1 MFPPALFTSTS
12 IEPNS
17 SAQRST
23 KPLHA
28 SRCDTSAATATAS
41 PPLSLAADCTASP
54 SPFPHT
60 TRPPSSASLC
70 AVARPMPEPA
80 PVTTQA
86 LPSSLPNSGR
96 RRLCQ
101 WLVRVHR
108 VGDLL
113 VDVAD
118 RPLEPLAGRRHPP
131 DPDGRDHQQEHDRRV
146 VGRLVVEVIAPPDG
160 GVGHREDEQDADE
173 GDPEHREDV
182 DDLVPAAQVP
192 RPGLERVAR

>member
-1 MFPPALFTSTS
+1 MLTPALFTTTS
-12 IEPNS
+12 IEPN
-17 SAQRST
+17 AST
-23 KPLHA
+23 HLVTKALHA

-41 PPLSLAADCTASP
+41 PPMSLAADCTASP
-54 SPFPHT
+54 STSTHT
-60 TRPPSSASLC
+60 TRPPSSASFC

-86 LPSSLPNSGR
+86 LPSSLPNSGPR
-96 RRLCQ
+96 RIRQ

-131 DPDGRDHQQEHDRRV
+131 DRYADDHHEEHDRRV
-146 VGRLVVEVIAPPDG
+146 V
-160 GVGHREDEQDADE
+160 
-173 GDPEHREDV
+173 
-182 DDLVPAAQVP
+182 
-192 RPGLERVAR
+192 